1 MDKERN
7 TIVCIE
13 CDNTISEDRYKLGYT
28 ECLDCS
34 TTEKY
39 ASHTV
44 YPHKTGGYIQPM
56 SAEQASNMKRLD
68 RRAAGG
74 GTRKAKGIVS
84 DKSWD
89 RWLDEYYNK
98 EEDKPK
104 RTLKPTPL
112 PIYIPIREAMREVID
127 KYESRGYE
135 AAYEL
140 TQSLYTT
147 DKISLSDKSK
157 ITNELTSFEVLT
169 TKQRKF
175 MSFKKY

>member
-1 MDKERN
+1 VDKEREA
-7 TIVCIE
+7 IVCVS
-13 CDNTISEDRYKLGYT
+13 CDNSISEDRYKLGYT

-34 TTEKY
+34 STEKY

-56 SAEQASNMKRLD
+56 SADQANNMKRLD

-74 GTRKAKGIVS
+74 STRKAKGIVS

-98 EEDKPK
+98 QEDKPK

-112 PIYIPIREAMREVID
+112 PIYIPIREAIKDVID

-140 TQSLYTT
+140 TQSLYTS
-147 DKISLSDKSK
+147 DKISLTDKSK
-157 ITNELTSFEVLT
+157 ITSELTSLEMMT

-175 MSFKKY
+175 IRRV

>member
-1 MDKERN
+1 MDKEREA
-7 TIVCIE
+7 IVCVS
-13 CDNTISEDRYKLGYT
+13 CDNSISEDRYKLGYT

-34 TTEKY
+34 STEKY

-56 SAEQASNMKRLD
+56 SADQANNMKRLD

-74 GTRKAKGIVS
+74 TTRKAKGIVS

-98 EEDKPK
+98 QEDKPK

-112 PIYIPIREAMREVID
+112 PIYIPIREAIKDVID

-140 TQSLYTT
+140 TQSLYTS
-147 DKISLSDKSK
+147 DKISLTDKSK
-157 ITNELTSFEVLT
+157 ITSELTSLEMMT

-175 MSFKKY
+175 IRRV

>member
-140 TQSLYTT
+140 TQSLYTG
-147 DKISLSDKSK
+147 DKISLMDKSK
-157 ITNELTSFEVLT
+157 ITNELTELASMNV
-169 TKQRKF
+169 KQRKF
-175 MSFKKY
+175 LKRL

>member
-74 GTRKAKGIVS
+74 GTRKAKGISHV
-84 DKSWD
+84 
-89 RWLDEYYNK
+89 
-98 EEDKPK
+98 
-104 RTLKPTPL
+104 
-112 PIYIPIREAMREVID
+112 V
-127 KYESRGYE
+127 
-135 AAYEL
+135 
-140 TQSLYTT
+140 
-147 DKISLSDKSK
+147 
-157 ITNELTSFEVLT
+157 
-169 TKQRKF
+169 TKQRMNLHNLCTQPTRFLYRISRKLPTNLLRLRF
-175 MSFKKY
+175 

>member
-1 MDKERN
+1 VDKEREA
-7 TIVCIE
+7 IVCVS
-13 CDNTISEDRYKLGYT
+13 CDNSISEDRYKLGYT

-34 TTEKY
+34 STEKY

-56 SAEQASNMKRLD
+56 SAEQANNMKRLD

-74 GTRKAKGIVS
+74 TTRKAKGIVS

-98 EEDKPK
+98 QEDKPK

-112 PIYIPIREAMREVID
+112 PIYIPIREAIKDVID

-140 TQSLYTT
+140 TQSLYTS
-147 DKISLSDKSK
+147 DKISLTDKSK
-157 ITNELTSFEVLT
+157 ITSELTSLEMMT

-175 MSFKKY
+175 IRRL